1 MSCRS
6 PCHGEELNFYSAEEV
21 VLSGSF
27 DQVNTVFDREGW
39 SNGLSINPPTPDR
52 VNKFLRE
59 TPDDPERLVPIV
71 KKSEDFVIVVSG
83 DPLRSN
89 AYVCRSNGMDGYP
102 TSKVIRM
109 KPGDKANFF
118 H

>member
-1 MSCRS
+1 MSCRRL
-6 PCHGEELNFYSAEEV
+6 CYGEELNFYSAEEV

-59 TPDDPERLVPIV
+59 TPDDPERLVQIV
-71 KKSEDFVIVVSG
+71 EKSKDFVIVARG
-83 DPLRSN
+83 DPRRSN
-89 AYVCRSNGMDGYP
+89 ADAFGSNGMHGYP
-102 TSKVIRM
+102 ASKIIRF
-109 KPGDKANFF
+109 KPEDKANLF